1 MHQIY
6 FIIFTFDSMQ
16 SSSRS
21 ETVLIAFARL
31 LKIMDELREKCPWD
45 KKQTIDSL
53 RSLTLE
59 ETYELAD
66 AITNGNWEDIRE
78 ELGDLMLHLVF
89 YGKIASEKGLFTLTE
104 VLDGICDKLI
114 KRHPHIYGDV
124 EVKDEQDVKRNWEQI
139 KLSEGKRSV
148 LEGVPAS
155 LPALVKAVRLQ
166 EKARQVGFDWDH
178 AGQVLEKVREEEAEL
193 NQAIEQGSPEEKEA
207 EFGDLLFAWINY
219 ARFINVDPES
229 ALSRTNQKFIRR
241 FQAVEVLAAQRG
253 LELHT
258 MGLVELDSLWNEVKR
273 SE

>member
-1 MHQIY
+1 MSIFEQMPQI
-6 FIIFTFDSMQ
+6 TDKESA
-16 SSSRS
+16 S
-21 ETVLIAFARL
+21 IAFKRL
-31 LKIMDELREKCPWD
+31 LEIMDELREKCPWD

-66 AITNGNWEDIRE
+66 AITTGDWSAIRE
-78 ELGDLMLHLVF
+78 ELGDLILHLVF
-89 YGKIASEKGLFTLTE
+89 YSKIASEQGTFNMTD
-104 VLDGICDKLI
+104 VLNGICEKLI

-124 EVKDEQDVKRNWEQI
+124 KVNDEEDVKRNWEQI
-139 KLSEGKRSV
+139 KLSEGKKSV
-148 LEGVPAS
+148 LAGVPVS

-178 AGQVLEKVREEEAEL
+178 AGQVLDKVREEEAEL
-193 NQAIEQGSPEEKEA
+193 NQALEKADLAETEA
-207 EFGDLLFAWINY
+207 EFGDLLFAWVNY

-241 FQAVEVLAAQRG
+241 FQALEDLAAQRK
-253 LELHT
+253 LDLHT
-258 MGLVELDSLWNEVKR
+258 MGLAELDLLWEEVKR

>member
-1 MHQIY
+1 MSIFEQMPQI
-6 FIIFTFDSMQ
+6 TDKESA
-16 SSSRS
+16 S
-21 ETVLIAFARL
+21 IAFKRL
-31 LKIMDELREKCPWD
+31 LEIMDELREKCPWD

-66 AITNGNWEDIRE
+66 AITTGDWSAIRE
-78 ELGDLMLHLVF
+78 ELGDLILHLVF
-89 YGKIASEKGLFTLTE
+89 YSKIASEQGTFNMTD
-104 VLDGICDKLI
+104 VLNGICEKLI

-124 EVKDEQDVKRNWEQI
+124 KVNDEEAVKRNWEQI
-139 KLSEGKRSV
+139 KLSEGKKSV
-148 LEGVPAS
+148 LAGVPVS

-178 AGQVLEKVREEEAEL
+178 AGQVLDKVREEEAEL
-193 NQAIEQGSPEEKEA
+193 NQALEKADPVETEA
-207 EFGDLLFAWINY
+207 EFGDLLFAWVNY

-241 FQAVEVLAAQRG
+241 FQALEDLAAQRK
-253 LELHT
+253 LDLHT
-258 MGLVELDSLWNEVKR
+258 MGLAELDLLWKEVKR

>member
-1 MHQIY
+1 MS
-6 FIIFTFDSMQ
+6 IFEQMPPITDKESA
-16 SSSRS
+16 S
-21 ETVLIAFARL
+21 IAFKRL
-31 LKIMDELREKCPWD
+31 LEIMDELREKCPWD

-66 AITNGNWEDIRE
+66 AITTGDWSAIRE
-78 ELGDLMLHLVF
+78 ELGDLILHLVF
-89 YGKIASEKGLFTLTE
+89 YSKIASEQGTFNMTD
-104 VLDGICDKLI
+104 VLNGICEKLI

-124 EVKDEQDVKRNWEQI
+124 KVNDEEDVKRNWEQI
-139 KLSEGKRSV
+139 KLSEGKKSV
-148 LEGVPAS
+148 LAGVPVS

-178 AGQVLEKVREEEAEL
+178 AGQVLDKVREEEAEL
-193 NQAIEQGSPEEKEA
+193 NQALEKADLAETEA
-207 EFGDLLFAWINY
+207 EFGDLLFAWVNY

-241 FQAVEVLAAQRG
+241 FQALEDLAAQRK
-253 LELHT
+253 LDLHT
-258 MGLVELDSLWNEVKR
+258 MGLAELDLLWEEVKR

>member
-1 MHQIY
+1 MSIFEQMPQI
-6 FIIFTFDSMQ
+6 TDKESA
-16 SSSRS
+16 S
-21 ETVLIAFARL
+21 IAFKRL
-31 LKIMDELREKCPWD
+31 LEIMDELREKCPWD

-66 AITNGNWEDIRE
+66 AITTGDWSAIRE
-78 ELGDLMLHLVF
+78 ELGDLILHLVF
-89 YGKIASEKGLFTLTE
+89 YSKIASEQGTFNMTD
-104 VLDGICDKLI
+104 VLNGICEKLI

-124 EVKDEQDVKRNWEQI
+124 KVNDEEDVKRNWEQI
-139 KLSEGKRSV
+139 KLSEGKKSV
-148 LEGVPAS
+148 LAGVPVS

-178 AGQVLEKVREEEAEL
+178 AGQVLDKVREEEAEL
-193 NQAIEQGSPEEKEA
+193 NQALEKADPAETEA
-207 EFGDLLFAWINY
+207 EFGDLLFAWVNY

-241 FQAVEVLAAQRG
+241 FQALEDLAAQRK
-253 LELHT
+253 LDLHT
-258 MGLVELDSLWNEVKR
+258 MGLAELDLLWEEVKR

>member
-1 MHQIY
+1 MS
-6 FIIFTFDSMQ
+6 IFEQMPPITDKESA
-16 SSSRS
+16 S
-21 ETVLIAFARL
+21 IAFKRL
-31 LKIMDELREKCPWD
+31 LEIMDELREKCPWD

-66 AITNGNWEDIRE
+66 AITTGDWSAIRE
-78 ELGDLMLHLVF
+78 ELGDLILHLVF
-89 YGKIASEKGLFTLTE
+89 YSKIASEQGTFNLTD
-104 VLDGICDKLI
+104 VLNGICEKLI

-124 EVKDEQDVKRNWEQI
+124 KVNNEEDVKRNWEQI
-139 KLSEGKRSV
+139 KLSEGKKSV
-148 LEGVPAS
+148 LAGVPVS

-178 AGQVLEKVREEEAEL
+178 AGQVLDKVREEEVEL
-193 NQAIEQGSPEEKEA
+193 NQALEKADPAETEA
-207 EFGDLLFAWINY
+207 EFGDLLFAWVNY

-241 FQAVEVLAAQRG
+241 FQALEDLAAQRK
-253 LELHT
+253 LDLHT
-258 MGLVELDSLWNEVKR
+258 MGLAELDLLWEEVKR

>member
-1 MHQIY
+1 MS
-6 FIIFTFDSMQ
+6 IFEQMPPITDKESA
-16 SSSRS
+16 S
-21 ETVLIAFARL
+21 IAFKRL
-31 LKIMDELREKCPWD
+31 LEIMDELREKCPWD

-66 AITNGNWEDIRE
+66 AITTCDWSAIRE
-78 ELGDLMLHLVF
+78 ELGDLILHLVF
-89 YGKIASEKGLFTLTE
+89 YSKIASEQGTFNMTD
-104 VLDGICDKLI
+104 VLNGICEKLI

-124 EVKDEQDVKRNWEQI
+124 KVNDEEDVKRNWEQI
-139 KLSEGKRSV
+139 KLSEGKKSV
-148 LEGVPAS
+148 LAGVPVS

-178 AGQVLEKVREEEAEL
+178 AGQVLDKVREEEAEL
-193 NQAIEQGSPEEKEA
+193 NQALEKADPVETEA
-207 EFGDLLFAWINY
+207 EFGDLLFAWVNY

-241 FQAVEVLAAQRG
+241 FQALEDLAAQRK
-253 LELHT
+253 LDLHT
-258 MGLVELDSLWNEVKR
+258 MGLAELDLLWEEVKR

>member
-1 MHQIY
+1 MS
-6 FIIFTFDSMQ
+6 IFEQMPPITDKESA
-16 SSSRS
+16 S
-21 ETVLIAFARL
+21 IAFKRL
-31 LKIMDELREKCPWD
+31 LEIMDELREKCPWD

-66 AITNGNWEDIRE
+66 AITTGDWSAIRE
-78 ELGDLMLHLVF
+78 ELGDLILHLVF
-89 YGKIASEKGLFTLTE
+89 YSKIASEQGTFNMTD
-104 VLDGICDKLI
+104 VLNGICEKLI

-124 EVKDEQDVKRNWEQI
+124 KVNDEEDVKRNWEQI
-139 KLSEGKRSV
+139 KLSEGKKSV
-148 LEGVPAS
+148 LAGVPVS

-178 AGQVLEKVREEEAEL
+178 AGQVLDKVREEEAEL
-193 NQAIEQGSPEEKEA
+193 NQALEKADPAETEA
-207 EFGDLLFAWINY
+207 EFGDLLFAWVNY

-241 FQAVEVLAAQRG
+241 FQALEDLAAQRK
-253 LELHT
+253 LDLHT
-258 MGLVELDSLWNEVKR
+258 MGLAELDLLWEEVKR

>member
-1 MHQIY
+1 MSIFEQMPQI
-6 FIIFTFDSMQ
+6 TDKESA
-16 SSSRS
+16 S
-21 ETVLIAFARL
+21 IAFKRL
-31 LKIMDELREKCPWD
+31 LEIMDELREKCPWD

-66 AITNGNWEDIRE
+66 AITTGDWSAIRE
-78 ELGDLMLHLVF
+78 ELGDLILHLVF
-89 YGKIASEKGLFTLTE
+89 YSKIASEQGTFNMTD
-104 VLDGICDKLI
+104 VLNGICEKLI

-124 EVKDEQDVKRNWEQI
+124 KVNDEEAVKRNWEQI
-139 KLSEGKRSV
+139 KLSEGKKSV
-148 LEGVPAS
+148 LAGVPVS

-178 AGQVLEKVREEEAEL
+178 AGQVLDKVREEEAEL
-193 NQAIEQGSPEEKEA
+193 NQALEKADPVETEA
-207 EFGDLLFAWINY
+207 EFGDLLFAWVNY

-241 FQAVEVLAAQRG
+241 FQALEDLAAQ
-253 LELHT
+253 LKLDLHT
-258 MGLVELDSLWNEVKR
+258 MGLAELDLLWEEVKR